1 MIRRLARADDTNN
14 VVCQLR
20 EHRVENARFFRHADQ
35 HQAFRMDLILQ
46 KQACWICKASDRLL
60 KRNAVLSLVACGLLR
75 VPLDLH
81 KLNVTHFSASERLR
95 GAYERSFKFI
105 HPGAQSEANGQ
116 RELAFLRWVEA
127 ERALSSVRASHA
139 KDLAGDEALVPL
151 PPGHVA

>member
-1 MIRRLARADDTNN
+1 
-14 VVCQLR
+14 
-20 EHRVENARFFRHADQ
+20 
-35 HQAFRMDLILQ
+35 
-46 KQACWICKASDRLL
+46 
-60 KRNAVLSLVACGLLR
+60 VLSLVACGLLR

-95 GAYERSFKFI
+95 GAYERSPKFI
-105 HPGAQSEANGQ
+105 PGAQSEANGQ